1 MPAKP
6 KQPATD
12 RPTSILDQ
20 RFKYTP
26 ASATDLAK
34 KFKAIRRQQQAEQDA
49 AKEKGSVVSEMRR
62 TG

>member
-1 MPAKP
+1 MPNKP
-6 KQPATD
+6 KHPATE
-12 RPTSILDQ
+12 PALSILDQ

-34 KFKAIRRQQQAEQDA
+34 KFKAIRRQQKAEQDA
-49 AKEKGSVVSEMRR
+49 ETKAGSVVRQLRR

>member
-1 MPAKP
+1 MPTKP
-6 KQPATD
+6 KHPATD

-34 KFKAIRRQQQAEQDA
+34 KFKAIRRQQKAEQDA
-49 AKEKGSVVSEMRR
+49 ETKAGSVVRQLRR

>member
-1 MPAKP
+1 MPTKP

-34 KFKAIRRQQQAEQDA
+34 KFKAIRRQQQAEKDA
-49 AKEKGSVVSEMRR
+49 ETKAGSVVRQLRR

>member
-1 MPAKP
+1 MPTKP

-34 KFKAIRRQQQAEQDA
+34 KFKAIRRQQKAEQDA
-49 AKEKGSVVSEMRR
+49 ETKAGSVVRQLRR

>member
-1 MPAKP
+1 MPTKP

-26 ASATDLAK
+26 SSATDLAK
-34 KFKAIRRQQQAEQDA
+34 KFKAVRRQQKADKEA
-49 AKEKGSVVSEMRR
+49 AKEKGSVVRQLRR

>member
-1 MPAKP
+1 MPNKP

-34 KFKAIRRQQQAEQDA
+34 KFKAIRRQQQAEKDA
-49 AKEKGSVVSEMRR
+49 KQQPDSVVRQLRR

>member
-1 MPAKP
+1 MPTKP

-34 KFKAIRRQQQAEQDA
+34 KFKAIRRQQKEEQDA
-49 AKEKGSVVSEMRR
+49 AKQTGSVVRQLRR

>member
-1 MPAKP
+1 MPNKP

-34 KFKAIRRQQQAEQDA
+34 KFKAIRRQQKAEQDA
-49 AKEKGSVVSEMRR
+49 EKQAGSVVRQLRR

>member
-1 MPAKP
+1 MSKKP
-6 KQPATD
+6 TQPATD

-26 ASATDLAK
+26 SSATDLAK
-34 KFKAIRRQQQAEQDA
+34 KFKAIRRQQKAEQDA
-49 AKEKGSVVSEMRR
+49 AKEKGSVVRQLRR

>member
-1 MPAKP
+1 MPNKP

-34 KFKAIRRQQQAEQDA
+34 KFKAIRRQQQAEKDA
-49 AKEKGSVVSEMRR
+49 EAKAGSVVRQLRR

>member
-1 MPAKP
+1 MSKKP

-12 RPTSILDQ
+12 SPTSILDQ

-34 KFKAIRRQQQAEQDA
+34 KFKAIRRQQKAEQQVAEEADT
-49 AKEKGSVVSEMRR
+49 KVRQFRR
-62 TG
+62 IG

>member
-1 MPAKP
+1 MPTKP

-34 KFKAIRRQQQAEQDA
+34 KFKAIRRQQAEKDAEKQA
-49 AKEKGSVVSEMRR
+49 GSVVRQLRR